1 MLMKLPPDHPLRREL
16 HDEIHARPP
25 QAMQV
30 PARIS
35 HLALVSPQEKANAE
49 REHLRQLCQR
59 RRVPAPDRIG
69 NHFAADFGA
78 FRLKWERHTE
88 FAAYEIIEDGHAEGG
103 FDTPALR
110 LLPED
115 WLGGL
120 SGALLMGMHILILPQ
135 PDVSDFDALAAEH
148 FRGNTLAGAAI
159 AEGAGLALTDFAIAP
174 DGFGRLL
181 IFNREL
187 TPRQRGRAVQRLAE
201 IETYRMMA
209 LLAFPVARELRPFLA
224 RSNAELAEITKLM
237 AARGAEGDQALLD
250 RLAQLEA
257 AIEGRYADHHYRFSA
272 ADAYY
277 DLVRRRIGELREDRL
292 PGLQTFGEFM
302 ERRLAPAMNTCRSVS
317 DGIKALAERVEQSTQ
332 LLATRVG
339 MVREKQS
346 QALLETMARRAKIQ
360 LRLQETVEGLS
371 VAAISYY
378 VVGLVGY
385 AAKGLKSAGIGLDPE
400 LVMGLSLPVIIVL
413 AAFGIRMIR
422 KRVTLDSG
430 GPDANH

>member
-1 MLMKLPPDHPLRREL
+1 
-16 HDEIHARPP
+16 
-25 QAMQV
+25 
-30 PARIS
+30 
-35 HLALVSPQEKANAE
+35 
-49 REHLRQLCQR
+49 
-59 RRVPAPDRIG
+59 
-69 NHFAADFGA
+69 
-78 FRLKWERHTE
+78 
-88 FAAYEIIEDGHAEGG
+88 
-103 FDTPALR
+103 
-110 LLPED
+110 
-115 WLGGL
+115 
-120 SGALLMGMHILILPQ
+120 
-135 PDVSDFDALAAEH
+135 
-148 FRGNTLAGAAI
+148 
-159 AEGAGLALTDFAIAP
+159 
-174 DGFGRLL
+174 
-181 IFNREL
+181 
-187 TPRQRGRAVQRLAE
+187 
-201 IETYRMMA
+201 
-209 LLAFPVARELRPFLA
+209 
-224 RSNAELAEITKLM
+224 
-237 AARGAEGDQALLD
+237 
-250 RLAQLEA
+250 
-257 AIEGRYADHHYRFSA
+257 
-272 ADAYY
+272 
-277 DLVRRRIGELREDRL
+277 VRRRIGELREDRL